1 MVASSRPQVIPR
13 PPGATYG
20 EAAPWSE
27 LSEQAR
33 RGLDLGAVRSAL
45 AAPHEGLAGSEPIS
59 LAGFPEPGAPA
70 AVLVVLFEEDGEAR
84 VVLTRRAPHL
94 RTHTSEVSFPGGR
107 LDEGETPEAAALREA
122 REEVGLDSSA
132 VELLGRLSSLSTFS
146 SGTTITPVMGILER
160 RPVLSG
166 NPREVDRIFDVSLSE
181 LAVDGV
187 FHEERWYTPG
197 RGEFAVWFFELPEDI
212 VWGATARVLVELL
225 RMVLGV

>member
-1 MVASSRPQVIPR
+1 
-13 PPGATYG
+13 
-20 EAAPWSE
+20 
-27 LSEQAR
+27 
-33 RGLDLGAVRSAL
+33 
-45 AAPHEGLAGSEPIS
+45 
-59 LAGFPEPGAPA
+59 
-70 AVLVVLFEEDGEAR
+70 VV
-84 VVLTRRAPHL
+84 
-94 RTHTSEVSFPGGR
+94 
-107 LDEGETPEAAALREA
+107 
-122 REEVGLDSSA
+122 
-132 VELLGRLSSLSTFS
+132 
-146 SGTTITPVMGILER
+146 GILER